1 MTARFLLD
9 TDICI
14 YIARER
20 PHQVLKRFEQLA
32 PGEAVISVITWGELR
47 HGAEK
52 STRREKVLQS
62 LDEFAALVPV
72 EPLPKGAGEDYG
84 AIRTA
89 LEAKGTPIGNNDLWI
104 AAHARAAK
112 LTLVTNN
119 ESELRR
125 VPSLSVENWAAPSAG
140 TGGEPLPRDR

>member
-1 MTARFLLD
+1 MTARYLLD

-20 PHQVLKRFEQLA
+20 PPRVLKRFEELA

-52 STRREKVLQS
+52 STKRERVLLS

-72 EPLPKGAGEDYG
+72 EPLPEAAGREYG
-84 AIRTA
+84 AIRAA
-89 LEAKGTPIGNNDLWI
+89 LEARGTPIGNNDLWI
-104 AAHARAAK
+104 AAHARAAG
-112 LTLVTNN
+112 LTLITNN
-119 ESELRR
+119 EGELRR
-125 VPSLSVENWAAPSAG
+125 VPNLEVENWVSPSG
-140 TGGEPLPRDR
+140 ETSGEP